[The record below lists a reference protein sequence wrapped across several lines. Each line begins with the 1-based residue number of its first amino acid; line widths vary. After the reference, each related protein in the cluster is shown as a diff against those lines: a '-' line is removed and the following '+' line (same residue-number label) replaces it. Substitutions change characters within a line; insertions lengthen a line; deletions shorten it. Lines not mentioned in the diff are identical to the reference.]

1 MSVPIETPKP
11 GVKETTVSEQTCREW
26 RHSRMVRA
34 RELATDRAE
43 VQRLLTLRRSVAAHY
58 YDEWGI
64 ADTCVPHPVE
74 WCLHPNRHLA
84 RCTLPG
90 PLRDRR
96 RSPAQPGWSRL
107 TPSWSSV

>member
-34 RELATDRAE
+34 RELATDRAGGAALADAPPKCGGP
-43 VQRLLTLRRSVAAHY
+43 LLWRR
-58 YDEWGI
+58 GI
-64 ADTCVPHPVE
+64 ADTSVPHPLE
-74 WCLHPNRHLA
+74 WRLHPKRHLA

-96 RSPAQPGWSRL
+96 RSPPQPGWSRL